1 MTILKVQYLEEI
13 RRITLD
19 KHCISLVELE
29 IKLRY
34 MFPQLRYFTLA
45 FRDDDGND
53 TVNILSEED
62 LLLGFAQANARQP
75 PILRIIVSD
84 VNTTTTTTT
93 TEKIV
98 VKLEDNGPSESVEI
112 EEEGTTNAFSEDES
126 AFCSHCIQKF
136 VYGAARF
143 KCINCLDIVLCEECE
158 AKCVHNP
165 IHLLVK
171 LRSPDLSLKQQLIF
185 TSHIEDSKERAAAKN
200 KKKEIRKAMKE
211 EKIQEMKKKE
221 ERIKS
226 RKERLRRRNLARKK
240 LEETKRDKRRIKKE
254 KKQIGI
260 AVADVVPTVELE
272 SAVLL
277 NNIPSVEPT
286 SVDAAGVL
294 TQSILASLE
303 ELIPSPVA
311 QEIEGTSAAVVEET
325 VVPIEEASGD
335 QPKEIVPQT
344 EPEPST
350 NDGTENTEPWSIYNM
365 ISSFRLLPARDE
377 NTQQVNISDYRIAG
391 IAFRQKL
398 DELERMGF
406 TDRNRNI
413 VVLVKHLSNLE
424 RAVEELVSS

>member
-13 RRITLD
+13 RRITLE
-19 KHCISLVELE
+19 KYCISLVELE
-29 IKLRY
+29 NKIRY

-45 FRDDDGND
+45 FRDDDGNN
-53 TVNILSEED
+53 TVNILSDED

-84 VNTTTTTTT
+84 VNTSN
-93 TEKIV
+93 TENFV
-98 VKLEDNGPSESVEI
+98 VKLEDNGPSESAET
-112 EEEGTTNAFSEDES
+112 EGEGTTTTSSEDES
-126 AFCSHCIQKF
+126 AFCSYCIQKF

-158 AKCVHNP
+158 SKCVHNA

-171 LRSPDLSLKQQLIF
+171 LRSPNLSLKQQLIF
-185 TSHIEDSKERAAAKN
+185 TSHIEDSKERVAAKN

-211 EKIQEMKKKE
+211 ERMQEQRKKE
-221 ERIKS
+221 DRIKA

-240 LEETKRDKRRIKKE
+240 LEETKRDKRLRIKKE
-254 KKQIGI
+254 KKQR
-260 AVADVVPTVELE
+260 AVSDVVPTLELE

-277 NNIPSVEPT
+277 NNMPSVEFT
-286 SVDAAGVL
+286 CVEAAGVL
-294 TQSILASLE
+294 DSLE
-303 ELIPSPVA
+303 EQVSSPVV
-311 QEIEGTSAAVVEET
+311 QEIEGTSVAVVEET
-325 VVPIEEASGD
+325 VVPIEEASVD
-335 QPKEIVPQT
+335 QPTEIDPPQT
-344 EPEPST
+344 EPEPAA
-350 NDGTENTEPWSIYNM
+350 NNGTEDTEPWSIYN
-365 ISSFRLLPARDE
+365 IVSSFRLLPGRDD

-391 IAFRQKL
+391 ISFRQKL

-413 VVLVKHLSNLE
+413 VVLVKHLANLE

>member
-13 RRITLD
+13 RRITLE
-19 KHCISLVELE
+19 KHCITLVDLE
-29 IKLRY
+29 NKIRY

-45 FRDDDGND
+45 FRDDDGNN

-84 VNTTTTTTT
+84 VNTCSN

-98 VKLEDNGPSESVEI
+98 VKLEDNGPSESAET
-112 EEEGTTNAFSEDES
+112 EGEGGTTTSSEDES

-185 TSHIEDSKERAAAKN
+185 TSHIEDSKERVAAKN
-200 KKKEIRKAMKE
+200 IKKDIRKAMKE
-211 EKIQEMKKKE
+211 ERMQELKKKE
-221 ERIKS
+221 ERIKA

-254 KKQIGI
+254 KKQR

-277 NNIPSVEPT
+277 NNMPSVEPT
-286 SVDAAGVL
+286 PVEAAGVL
-294 TQSILASLE
+294 DSFE
-303 ELIPSPVA
+303 EQEFPVI
-311 QEIEGTSAAVVEET
+311 QEIEGTSAAVAEET
-325 VVPIEEASGD
+325 VVPIEEASVD
-335 QPKEIVPQT
+335 QHFAPPQT
-344 EPEPST
+344 EPEPSS
-350 NDGTENTEPWSIYNM
+350 NNGTEDTEPWSIYNYV
-365 ISSFRLLPARDE
+365 SSFRLLTTRDA
-377 NTQQVNISDYRIAG
+377 NTQQLNISDYRIAG
-391 IAFRQKL
+391 ISFRQKL

-413 VVLVKHLSNLE
+413 VVLVKHLANLE